1 MATGTENNITVSA
14 RRYDVGRG
22 WSDVS
27 EEVTGESP
35 LTVYINGNEFAT
47 VVCSPWE
54 IEYMAVGFLCSEGIL
69 RTREALGDMTIDRDQ
84 GIVQVQVSGF
94 EESTASKV
102 FLKRYINSCC
112 GRSRASFYYSTDA
125 MLCKRV
131 DSDARIT
138 PARALDLMEQAMTG
152 SDVFKRTGGVHAGLI
167 ADAERTLSF
176 HEDIGRNNVLDRIYG
191 RCFLEGIDFSD
202 KVVAFS
208 GRVSSEIVLKMS
220 KMGVPIL
227 VSHAAPS
234 SLGLELADDLG
245 VTVIAFARGGERFTV
260 YTHPERIAD

>member
-1 MATGTENNITVSA
+1 MATGAENNLSVQAWRFDI
-14 RRYDVGRG
+14 DRG
-22 WSDVS
+22 WKDVN

-35 LTVYINGNEFAT
+35 LTVYINGSEFAT

-69 RTREALGDMTIDRDQ
+69 RRREALGDMTIDRAQ
-84 GIVQVQVSGF
+84 GIVQVQVDGF

-131 DSDARIT
+131 ESSTTIT
-138 PARALDLMEQAMTG
+138 PGRALELMDRTMSG
-152 SDVFKRTGGVHAGLI
+152 SDVFKRTGGVHAGLV
-167 ADAERTLSF
+167 ADANGVLSF

-191 RCFLEGIDFSD
+191 RCFLEGVDFSD

-220 KMGVPIL
+220 KMGAPIL

-234 SLGLELADDLG
+234 SLGLELAEDLG
-245 VTVIAFARGGERFTV
+245 ITVIAFVRDTRLTV
-260 YTHPERIAD
+260 YTHPERVSR